1 MRSLNLK
8 IEPSVRRLSF
18 QHFIRLQICSSVIQ
32 PATNRPF
39 ALITIMQSLYD
50 INEDIIVAMLLC
62 CDVFTILR
70 VEQVCDQNR
79 PSLVHHLTN
88 FKFKDLQIS

>member
-1 MRSLNLK
+1 
-8 IEPSVRRLSF
+8 
-18 QHFIRLQICSSVIQ
+18 
-32 PATNRPF
+32 
-39 ALITIMQSLYD
+39 MQSLYD
-50 INEDIIVAMLLC
+50 LNEDIIVAMLLC